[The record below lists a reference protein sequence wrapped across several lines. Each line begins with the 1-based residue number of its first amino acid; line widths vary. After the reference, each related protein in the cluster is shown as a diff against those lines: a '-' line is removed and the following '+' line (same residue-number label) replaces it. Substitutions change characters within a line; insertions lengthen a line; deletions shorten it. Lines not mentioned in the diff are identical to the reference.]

1 MLNKIAKR
9 LFIIINC
16 WSPSIRKETVL
27 QLSDFLGSAVFL
39 PNVARLY
46 YQDDSFCVSVTVT
59 AVPRLFQIHSMTT
72 LPSGESVCRL
82 LEFLGH
88 DVLRLNHV
96 GDWGT
101 QA

>member
-1 MLNKIAKR
+1 MSHFDKVFYQFVKSR
-9 LFIIINC
+9 
-16 WSPSIRKETVL
+16 
-27 QLSDFLGSAVFL
+27 SDFVIFVPL
-39 PNVARLY
+39 PIFYRIL
-46 YQDDSFCVSVTVT
+46 
-59 AVPRLFQIHSMTT
+59 MTT

>member
-1 MLNKIAKR
+1 MCVHAYLKIFGPLPYEKNCFATVRFPGVCCLFSKR
-9 LFIIINC
+9 R
-16 WSPSIRKETVL
+16 SPPISGQILILT
-27 QLSDFLGSAVFL
+27 G
-39 PNVARLY
+39 
-46 YQDDSFCVSVTVT
+46 T
-59 AVPRLFQIHSMTT
+59 ALPRLFKIIYMTT